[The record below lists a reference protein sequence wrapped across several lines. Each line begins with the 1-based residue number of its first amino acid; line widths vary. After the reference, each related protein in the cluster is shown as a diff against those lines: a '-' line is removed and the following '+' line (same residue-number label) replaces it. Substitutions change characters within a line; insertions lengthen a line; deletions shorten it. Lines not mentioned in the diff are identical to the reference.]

1 MLENLTMSIKDWDH
15 IIQYWVSSNHQ
26 PELITFFTWMTSWGN
41 SAAIIVLCSLASILL
56 LMKRYWQTMLILD
69 VGLSAAWFTMA
80 LLKLMFGRVRPLGE
94 HLVYAGGY
102 SFPSGHAMLSMVFYG
117 FVAYILSLNLHGWSR
132 LGVQFAAGLLI
143 LLIGCSRVYLNV
155 HYSSDVM
162 AGFFLGSIFLLVM
175 IHTHNRMD
183 RRHY

>member
-1 MLENLTMSIKDWDH
+1 MLEKLIMSMKAWDH
-15 IIQYWVSSNHQ
+15 NIQYWVSANHQ
-26 PELITFFTWMTSWGN
+26 SELITFFTWMTSLGN
-41 SAAIIVLCSLASILL
+41 SATIIVLCSLVSIMLL
-56 LMKRYWQTMLILD
+56 IKRHWQTMLILD

-80 LLKLMFGRVRPLGE
+80 LLKLIFGRVRPLGE

-117 FVAYILSLNLHGWSR
+117 FVAYIFSLYLQGWPR

-162 AGFFLGSIFLLVM
+162 AGFFLGSLFLLVM